1 MIFGKI
7 ESGESGLNLVL
18 EVNFVLGSKMVFIGD
33 ATQEIRE
40 DFDFCG
46 VLTSANVKTFFSAT
60 LPVLDVGFTHVFE

>member
-40 DFDFCG
+40 DFDLGG
-46 VLTSANVKTFFSAT
+46 VLTSADGKTFFGAT
-60 LPVLDVGFTHVFE
+60 LPVLDVGFAHVFE